1 MSKEMVDMAIKTDW
15 NKIFE
20 EIKYNFSAEITTGS
34 GGWPRFAGK
43 HKNRDFTI
51 FPSSGELTFHIC
63 LKSDFELGLT
73 NENIF
78 TIMLKGFQQD
88 IQIGAKDFDSRYLIK
103 GGPEEKVIDFLSYDR
118 VRGAIRCFE
127 PIKLLHLCHSYLE
140 ITRKME
146 RNEIFTIDKMDFLL
160 ERFLVLADGIE
171 NPETIEEDDDE
182 D

>member
-1 MSKEMVDMAIKTDW
+1 MVKVAIRTDW

-20 EIKYNFSAEITTGS
+20 EIKYNYSARITTGS
-34 GGWPRFAGK
+34 GGWPGFAGK
-43 HKNRDFTI
+43 YKNREFNI
-51 FPSSGELTFHIC
+51 CPSSGELTFHIS

-73 NENIF
+73 NESIF
-78 TIMLKGFQQD
+78 TVMLKGFQQD
-88 IQIGAKDFDSRYLIK
+88 IQIGAEDFDSRYLIK

-127 PIKLLHLCHSYLE
+127 PIKSFHLCHSYLE

-146 RNEIFTIDKMDFLL
+146 RNELFTIDKMDFIL
-160 ERFLVLADGIE
+160 ERFLFLADGIE
-171 NPETIEEDDDE
+171 NHEIIEEDDEE